1 MLAAVLAVYPAVLEA
16 DSAAL
21 GVVGV
26 LLVVAALVR
35 PAAALI
41 PWGLA
46 SLGGA
51 YALALVLG
59 DRDLDPRAGFV
70 AAGLFL
76 ASELAFWSVEAREWP
91 DEDSAAARV
100 RLATMLIL
108 ALAGATVGT
117 LLVAAGAAVPADL
130 GLVQV
135 AGAFGAVGAVLAL
148 ALLARR

>member
-1 MLAAVLAVYPAVLEA
+1 MLEA
-16 DSAAL
+16 DSALLGVL
-21 GVVGV
+21 GVV
-26 LLVVAALVR
+26 LVVTALVR
-35 PAAALI
+35 PAPALVG
-41 PWGLA
+41 WGVA

-51 YALALVLG
+51 YALALVLS

-76 ASELAFWSVEAREWP
+76 LAELTFWSVEARDWP
-91 DEDSAAARV
+91 AEESAAARA
-100 RLATMLIL
+100 RLAGMLIL
-108 ALAGATVGT
+108 GLAGATVGT

-135 AGAFGAVGAVLAL
+135 AGVLGAVGAVLAL

>member
-1 MLAAVLAVYPAVLEA
+1 VYPAVLER
-16 DSAAL
+16 DAAL
-21 GVVGV
+21 LSLVGV
-26 LLVVAALVR
+26 LFLVASLVRPRAALV
-35 PAAALI
+35 

-51 YALALVLG
+51 YAVALVVS

-76 ASELAFWSVEAREWP
+76 AGELAFWSIEAREWP
-91 DEDSAAARV
+91 VEDSAAARV
-100 RLATMLIL
+100 RLAVMLIL
-108 ALAGATVGT
+108 ALAGVTVGT

-135 AGAFGAVGAVLAL
+135 AGVLGAVGALVTL
-148 ALLARR
+148 ALLPRR

>member
-1 MLAAVLAVYPAVLEA
+1 MALAAYPAVLDP
-16 DSAAL
+16 DSAIF

-26 LLVVAALVR
+26 LLVAVALVR
-35 PAAALI
+35 PAAALV
-41 PWGLA
+41 PWGVA

-51 YALALVLG
+51 YALGLVLA
-59 DRDLDPRAGFV
+59 DRDLDVAAGFV

-76 ASELAFWSVEAREWP
+76 VGELGFWSIEARDWP
-91 DEDSAAARV
+91 EEDSAAARV
-100 RLATMLIL
+100 RLAGMLIL
-108 ALAGATVGT
+108 ALAAATVGT

-135 AGAFGAVGAVLAL
+135 AGVLGAVGALLAL

>member
-1 MLAAVLAVYPAVLEA
+1 VLEA
-16 DSAAL
+16 GSAAL
-21 GVVGV
+21 GVFGV
-26 LLVVAALVR
+26 LLVAAALAR
-35 PAAALI
+35 PAARLV

-51 YALALVLG
+51 YALALVLS

-76 ASELAFWSVEAREWP
+76 AGELAFWSIEARDWP
-91 DEDSAAARV
+91 AEDSAAARV
-100 RLATMLIL
+100 RLAGMLIL
-108 ALAGATVGT
+108 ALTGATVGT

-135 AGAFGAVGAVLAL
+135 AGALGAVVAVLAL

>member
-1 MLAAVLAVYPAVLEA
+1 VLEA
-16 DSAAL
+16 DSVAL
-21 GVVGV
+21 GVLGA
-26 LLVVAALVR
+26 LLVIAALVR
-35 PAAALI
+35 PAAALV

-51 YALALVLG
+51 YALALVLS

-76 ASELAFWSVEAREWP
+76 VGELTYWSLEARDWP

-100 RLATMLIL
+100 RLAGMLIL

-135 AGAFGAVGAVLAL
+135 AGALGAVGAVLAL

>member
-1 MLAAVLAVYPAVLEA
+1 VYPAVLER
-16 DSAAL
+16 DAAL
-21 GVVGV
+21 LSVVGV
-26 LLVVAALVR
+26 LFLVAALVR
-35 PAAALI
+35 PRAALV

-51 YALALVLG
+51 YAVALVVS

-76 ASELAFWSVEAREWP
+76 AGELAFWSIEAREWP
-91 DEDSAAARV
+91 VEDSEAARV
-100 RLATMLIL
+100 RLAVMLIL
-108 ALAGATVGT
+108 ALAGVTVGT

-135 AGAFGAVGAVLAL
+135 AGVLGAVGALVTL
-148 ALLARR
+148 ALLPRR

>member
-1 MLAAVLAVYPAVLEA
+1 LLAVYPAVLER
-16 DSAAL
+16 DAAL
-21 GVVGV
+21 LSVVGV
-26 LLVVAALVR
+26 LFLVAALVR
-35 PAAALI
+35 PRAALV

-51 YALALVLG
+51 YAVALVVS

-76 ASELAFWSVEAREWP
+76 AGELAFWSIEAREWP
-91 DEDSAAARV
+91 VEDSAAARV
-100 RLATMLIL
+100 RLAVMLIL
-108 ALAGATVGT
+108 ALAGVTVGT

-135 AGAFGAVGAVLAL
+135 AGVLGAVGALVTL
-148 ALLARR
+148 ALLPRR

>member
-1 MLAAVLAVYPAVLEA
+1 VVLAVYPAVLDA

-26 LLVVAALVR
+26 LLVAAALVR

-51 YALALVLG
+51 YALALVVA

-76 ASELAFWSVEAREWP
+76 AGELAYWSVEAREWP

-135 AGAFGAVGAVLAL
+135 AGALGAVGAVLAL
-148 ALLARR
+148 ALLAKR

>member
-1 MLAAVLAVYPAVLEA
+1 VLEA
-16 DSAAL
+16 DSAPL
-21 GVVGV
+21 GVIGV

-35 PAAALI
+35 PAAALV

-51 YALALVLG
+51 YALALVLA

-76 ASELAFWSVEAREWP
+76 VGELTYWSLEARDWP
-91 DEDSAAARV
+91 VEDRSAARV
-100 RLATMLIL
+100 RLAGTLIL
-108 ALAGATVGT
+108 GLTGATVGT

-135 AGAFGAVGAVLAL
+135 AGALGAVGALVAL

>member
-1 MLAAVLAVYPAVLEA
+1 VLAVYPAVLER
-16 DSAAL
+16 DAAL
-21 GVVGV
+21 LSVVGV
-26 LLVVAALVR
+26 LFLVAALVR
-35 PAAALI
+35 PRAALV

-51 YALALVLG
+51 YAVALVVS

-76 ASELAFWSVEAREWP
+76 AGELAVWSIEAREWP
-91 DEDSAAARV
+91 VEDSAAARV
-100 RLATMLIL
+100 RLAVMLIL
-108 ALAGATVGT
+108 ALAGVTVGT

-135 AGAFGAVGAVLAL
+135 AGVLGAVGALVTL
-148 ALLARR
+148 ALLPRR